1 MQKFFYISVC
11 ALLGACG
18 NSSQDVAPAQNA
30 GSTASTSSTM
40 TMTSTS
46 GSAVAPPASTVA
58 EVGKPAPDFSLKDLD
73 GKPYTLA
80 QFRGKTVVLEWFN
93 PNCPFVTRN
102 HKQGPLKDMAA
113 KVQQQG
119 VVWLSINS
127 NGPGKEGYGVDNNK
141 AGMAAFHMV
150 NPILLDSAGKVGHAY
165 GARTTPH
172 MFVIDPQGMVI
183 YRGAIDNAQDGTP
196 DQGAPFVNYVDKAL
210 GDLSAKRPVA
220 TPDTKSY
227 GCSVKYVP

>member
-1 MQKFFYISVC
+1 MQKFFYICVL
-11 ALLGACG
+11 ALGACG
-18 NSSQDVAPAQNA
+18 NSSQDTAPAQTPTLSSGA
-30 GSTASTSSTM
+30 ASGTM
-40 TMTSTS
+40 TMTS
-46 GSAVAPPASTVA
+46 GSASAPAPTPAVA
-58 EVGKPAPDFSLKDLD
+58 EVGRPAPDFSLKDLD

-102 HKQGPLKDMAA
+102 HTKGPLKDMAA
-113 KVQQQG
+113 KVQQGG

-141 AGMAAFHMV
+141 AGIAAFHMV
-150 NPILLDSAGKVGHAY
+150 NPVLLDSDGKVGHAY

-172 MFVIDPQGMVI
+172 MFVIDPQGTVV
-183 YRGAIDNAQDGTP
+183 YRGAIDNAQDGDP
-196 DQGAPFVNYVDKAL
+196 DQGAPFVNYVDNAL
-210 GDLSAKRPVA
+210 VDLSAKRPVR

>member
-1 MQKFFYISVC
+1 MQNLFYISLL
-11 ALLGACG
+11 ALAACG
-18 NSSQDVAPAQNA
+18 DSSQDSAPAQSPTA
-30 GSTASTSSTM
+30 GSATPV
-40 TMTSTS
+40 
-46 GSAVAPPASTVA
+46 AVASAAPASTVA
-58 EVGKPAPDFSLKDLD
+58 EVGKLAPDFSLKDVD

-93 PNCPFVTRN
+93 PNCPFVSRN
-102 HKQGPLKDMAA
+102 HTKGPLKDMAA
-113 KVQQQG
+113 KAQQSG
-119 VVWLSINS
+119 IVWLAINS

-150 NPILLDSAGKVGHAY
+150 NPLLLDSDGKVGHAY

-172 MFVIDPQGMVI
+172 MFVIDPQGTVV
-183 YRGAIDNAQDGTP
+183 YRGAIDNAQDGEP
-196 DQGAPFVNYVDKAL
+196 EQGAPFVNYVEGAL
-210 GDLSAKRPVA
+210 ADLSAKRPVR